1 MQKLTNQIINGNC
14 LKEIKKIPDK
24 SFDLVFADPPY
35 NMQIGEKLT
44 RPDESKVNG
53 VNDKWDQFN
62 SFKHY
67 DEFCI
72 TWLNECK
79 RILKDHG
86 SIWVIGSYHNIFR
99 LGYHLQNL
107 DFWLLNDVIW
117 RKIILC
123 QILEVHDLLMHMKLL
138 SGLQK
143 IKNQNI
149 RLIINR

>member
-1 MQKLTNQIINGNC
+1 MSEFSNRILNGDS
-14 LKEIKKIPDK
+14 LEILKKIPDK

-44 RPDESKVNG
+44 RPDASKVSG

-79 RILKDHG
+79 RILKDNG
-86 SIWVIGSYHNIFR
+86 SIWAVSYT
-99 LGYHLQNL
+99 HLTL
-107 DFWLLNDVIW
+107 PTIYSV
-117 RKIILC
+117 
-123 QILEVHDLLMHMKLL
+123 
-138 SGLQK
+138 
-143 IKNQNI
+143 
-149 RLIINR
+149 